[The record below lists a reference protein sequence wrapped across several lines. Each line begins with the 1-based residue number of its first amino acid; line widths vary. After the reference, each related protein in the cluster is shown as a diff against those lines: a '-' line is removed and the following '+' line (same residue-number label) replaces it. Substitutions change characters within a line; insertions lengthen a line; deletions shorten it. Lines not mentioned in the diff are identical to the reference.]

1 MPFAPAQR
9 RTLFRLEATSVV
21 ATVAPV
27 MFAEVALGL
36 AVPTARMYRFPTTSV
51 SAMTMHSRHPT
62 GRLQAAA

>member
-36 AVPTARMYRFPTTSV
+36 AAPTARMGRFTKTSV
-51 SAMTMHSRHPT
+51 SAMTMHSRHTT
-62 GRLQAAA
+62 GRLQAGA